1 MMVVIIVLPRVSES
15 MFREAFFCVQK
26 LWRAHRRDGGQ
37 QRGMSSERRIFLSGS
52 IFIHKQ
58 GYSPFEYNYILK
70 ISNVLYGVIYQLP
83 I

>member
-1 MMVVIIVLPRVSES
+1 MTMMMVVIIVLPRVSES

-37 QRGMSSERRIFLSGS
+37 QQGMSSERRIFLSGL

-58 GYSPFEYNYILK
+58 GYSHYEYNYIQKLFYH
-70 ISNVLYGVIYQLP
+70 VF
-83 I
+83 